1 MDPDSVLVL
10 FNQVYL
16 EHHSL
21 EICIAELKRKGFTQ
35 MATIRVLMEALA
47 ISAVEADELVL
58 NSVVWAF

>member
-1 MDPDSVLVL
+1 MDSALLL

-21 EICIAELKRKGFTQ
+21 EICIAELKRNGFTR
-35 MATIRVLMEALA
+35 MDTIRVLMEALA

-58 NSVVWAF
+58 NSVLWAF